1 MEKDRKTY
9 DINFKKKVVEQY
21 QIKKSYSAVAR
32 EFNIHR
38 KNVQRWVNHYN
49 NEGTRG
55 LREWRGRK
63 KEFSK
68 VTHIRN
74 EHPKQKIKRLE
85 AENEFLK
92 KLLSMKRGNE
102 HITE

>member
-21 QIKKSYSAVAR
+21 QITKNYAAVAR

-55 LREWRGRK
+55 LRERRGRK
-63 KEFSK
+63 KEFGK

-74 EHPKQKIKRLE
+74 EHPEQKIKRLE

-92 KLLSMKRGNE
+92 KLLSMKKGE
-102 HITE
+102 